1 MARNGIPKL
10 ILRLFVDPQNDI
22 PAEKSRLIKHCKSLL
37 SSAKWETTKGNQLS
51 VYRAR
56 SLFSDLLETSID
68 YSPTSCLLP
77 LCKTIEKMEKEIIKS
92 QIICFLPSF
101 LSVLSVE
108 HPPSGWCFTYETVS
122 HVKADMIF
130 SSMHKLS
137 QSAKIRL
144 INSLW
149 HTKNSLVK

>member
-1 MARNGIPKL
+1 MAQNGIPKL
-10 ILRLFVDPQNDI
+10 ILRIFVDPQNDI

-37 SSAKWETTKGNQLS
+37 SSAKWETTKGNQLQ

-77 LCKTIEKMEKEIIKS
+77 LCKTIEKMEKGNNKKS
-92 QIICFLPSF
+92 NYLFPSF

-122 HVKADMIF
+122 HVEADMIF

-149 HTKNSLVK
+149 HSKNSLVK

>member
-1 MARNGIPKL
+1 MAQNGIPKL
-10 ILRLFVDPQNDI
+10 ILRIFVDPQNDI

-37 SSAKWETTKGNQLS
+37 SSAKWETTKGNQLQ

-77 LCKTIEKMEKEIIKS
+77 LCKTIEKMEKGNNKKS
-92 QIICFLPSF
+92 NHLLPSF
-101 LSVLSVE
+101 LPFCPFSRN
-108 HPPSGWCFTYETVS
+108 PSGWCFTYETVS
-122 HVKADMIF
+122 HVEADMII